1 MPYKFIEIQKKLK
14 ALGFVLVRQ
23 KWSHVLFS
31 NGKITFPVPN
41 HGKKNIS
48 PWVESK
54 IFSILEISRADFN
67 KIK

>member
-14 ALGFVLVRQ
+14 VLGFVLVRQ

-31 NGKITFPVPN
+31 NWKITFPVPN
-41 HGKKNIS
+41 HGNKDIS
-48 PWVESK
+48 LWVESK
-54 IFSILEISRADFN
+54 ILSILEISRADFN